1 MKRSIYATL
10 AAGAAMFAAPSAH
23 AVQLAAGSSIDL
35 AGFVRALG
43 GTTLGSA
50 TSLDF
55 IAASGAEAS
64 PGVAGVVTAYG
75 SGTGSLA
82 GFMCMTGT
90 CGTIQDITN
99 LTVGAQNITNFFT
112 LTGGNNANPIF
123 FDLTSI
129 SSIGRADEF
138 LTFTALGNIRFAG
151 FDPTPGRFLFSAQGG
166 TTTSFSATALANP
179 VQTAVPEPAVWA
191 MMLFGFGGLGYSM
204 RRRPKQ
210 TMRVRFAA

>member
-23 AVQLAAGSSIDL
+23 AVQLASGSSIDL

-50 TSLDF
+50 TALDF
-55 IAASGAEAS
+55 TNGAGAEAS
-64 PGVAGVVTAYG
+64 PGVAGTVTAFG

-82 GFMCMTGT
+82 GLMCMTGN
-90 CGTIQDITN
+90 CGTIQDINN
-99 LTVGAQNITNFFT
+99 LSVGAQSITNFFT
-112 LTGGNNANPIF
+112 LTGGNTTSPIF

-129 SSIGRADEF
+129 SNIIRADEF
-138 LTFTALGNIRFAG
+138 LNFTALGTIRLAG

-166 TTTSFSATALANP
+166 TATSFSATALANP
-179 VQTAVPEPAVWA
+179 VTNAVPEPAVWA

-210 TMRVRFAA
+210 TMRVRYA